1 MKNSVDYSKYKCPFE
16 HLEKECGHE
25 LHGPEGFWDDNNSME
40 AYRVWCPCGFRGPAF
55 YLDPDELKLEK
66 KDNQQINSDRAGKC
80 PDCGG
85 DTQLYCPDCD
95 NIY

>member
-1 MKNSVDYSKYKCPFE
+1 MKIFICKRCIPYGGKEPCILTCEDDTEPIYCP
-16 HLEKECGHE
+16 C
-25 LHGPEGFWDDNNSME
+25 DDNALPNAHWE
-40 AYRVWCPCGFRGPAF
+40 PH
-55 YLDPDELKLEK
+55 
-66 KDNQQINSDRAGKC
+66 NQQINSDRAGKC